1 MNHYKGM
8 KRSHKIIIGLVFLF
22 AMVMILLPQYAIRAL
37 WHGEPNIDDY
47 KIFYNRVIEA
57 GESQPWEIAH
67 DYNRSK
73 LPDDITEDIA
83 GYDPVAFLVIQD
95 EKIVYEEYWDG
106 YNANTIS
113 NSFSASKS
121 IVGLLIGAAID
132 DGYIKSLDQKVA
144 EFIPSFLE
152 GEKKNIR
159 IRDLLTMSSGLDWNE
174 AYAS

>member
-83 GYDPVAFLVIQD
+83 GYDPARRWAVFQFPESDAPGIPL
-95 EKIVYEEYWDG
+95 EYHRLRG
-106 YNANTIS
+106 C
-113 NSFSASKS
+113 
-121 IVGLLIGAAID
+121 
-132 DGYIKSLDQKVA
+132 
-144 EFIPSFLE
+144 PP
-152 GEKKNIR
+152 
-159 IRDLLTMSSGLDWNE
+159 
-174 AYAS
+174 